1 MVPIGTHMYSCA
13 VAVPNNMRESEVR
26 LEFQETGIH
35 THSVSV
41 MNYIHEKSL
50 DFQVEVWYDTGQAL
64 YIVVQ

>member
-1 MVPIGTHMYSCA
+1 MYSSA
-13 VAVPNNMRESEVR
+13 IAIQMTTQQNNMRESEVR

-41 MNYIHEKSL
+41 MNDIHEESL
-50 DFQVEVWYDTGQAL
+50 DFQVEVWYNTGQAL